1 MVTVGMLAL
10 ISAIGIASTA
20 VAVNT
25 GRKNKIQQDAYN
37 NYTQALNNSGLNDA
51 NYDLSSVLLRLEQD
65 NVISTKDYRE
75 YLELI
80 KDTDAT
86 LKDGMDNAEFF
97 KNTFRSKKDIE
108 KAAELYNIL
117 AENIP
122 EIKNATYETINAL
135 PEDIK
140 DSFLK
145 SNTPFAQ
152 VARPIYE
159 DVDFA
164 NYQREVKPVKLWT
177 GQELAD
183 LHNIDYNPNTYYDL
197 IKAGTEAQV
206 DLANYKSAQMNNA
219 SMVDDTAK
227 RVSYLDAIRN
237 NKAEAIANGATLGAR
252 AANELLSNVNS
263 INEYA
268 TNQKAVADERFKTVD
283 EPLLND
289 AQAKLTARSYFDQ
302 LAQTLSGHSMQLY
315 QNDTDRFG
323 QDWLSNAE
331 FYTADQNLRGQRAYA
346 NASML
351 ASQAQANATINAANA
366 AMKAQSDEYA
376 WVFDRFLGANK
387 GNVDA
392 AVNDMDQYLF
402 NRYTGK
408 VDYMGYLL
416 DNYVK

>member
-1 MVTVGMLAL
+1 MLFAIAAIVGAGV
-10 ISAIGIASTA
+10 GIAAGLSTS
-20 VAVNT
+20 N
-25 GRKNKIQQDAYN
+25 KNKIQQNAYD
-37 NYTQALNNSGLNDA
+37 NYTQALNDAGLNDA
-51 NYDLSSVLLRLEQD
+51 NFDLSDTLMRLEMD
-65 NVISTKDYRE
+65 GTISTEDYVE
-75 YLELI
+75 YLKLI
-80 KDTDAT
+80 KDTDDT
-86 LKDGMDNAEFF
+86 LKDGMDTGEMLFSNL
-97 KNTFRSKKDIE
+97 FRSKKDIK
-108 KAAELYNIL
+108 KAAELYNVL

-122 EIKNATYETINAL
+122 EIKNATYSTINAL

-140 DSFLK
+140 NSFLN

-152 VARPIYE
+152 VAKPIYE

-197 IKAGTEAQV
+197 IKASTEAQV

-268 TNQKAVADERFKTVD
+268 TNQKAVADERFNTVD
-283 EPLLND
+283 KTLLND
-289 AQAKLTARSYFDQ
+289 AQAKLTARNYFDQ

-331 FYTADQNLRGQRAYA
+331 FYTADQALRGQRAYA
-346 NASML
+346 NASMY
-351 ASQAQANATINAANA
+351 ANQVQANATINAANA

-392 AVNDMDQYLF
+392 AVNAMDQYLF

-408 VDYMGYLL
+408 SDYLGYLL
-416 DNYVK
+416 DNYVE